1 MKIPKVILEKKI
13 NDCIKTGV
21 SPEQVFI
28 GVIFALDKIE
38 NRTGTYRKIGC
49 GLFVKLFKSLD
60 VYYFFNEDL
69 TRERLFYIN
78 KKNKVDGNFLIDLQ
92 DSNDLQK
99 RLKLLKKVPVQM
111 IKYTNS
117 QIELKTVFDLAIE
130 K

>member
-21 SPEQVFI
+21 RAEQVFI

-38 NRTGTYRKIGC
+38 NKTGTYRKIGC

-69 TRERLFYIN
+69 TRETLFYIN
-78 KKNKVDGNFLIDLQ
+78 KKNKVDGNFLINLQ

-117 QIELKTVFDLAIE
+117 QIELKTVFDLVIE